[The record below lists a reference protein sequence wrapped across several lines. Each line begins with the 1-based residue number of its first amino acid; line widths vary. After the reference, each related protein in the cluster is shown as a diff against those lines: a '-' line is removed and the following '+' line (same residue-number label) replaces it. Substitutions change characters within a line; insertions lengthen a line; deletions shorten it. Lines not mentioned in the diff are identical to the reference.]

1 MFNTMIGKYFPG
13 KSMIHNL
20 NSKSKVICLFI
31 FLITLFSNNYLVL
44 SSLVFLTLILMFL
57 SEVPLSLYF
66 KSIWSL
72 RFFLIFILILSL
84 IFKESAIILIIT
96 LIKIIIVLIYTMI
109 LTYTTSKSELTSA
122 LESVFKPLEKIKVP
136 VSKIAL
142 IITLALRFI
151 PTIFE
156 QTEKIRKSQASRGID
171 FFHGN
176 LKEKIM
182 AIKFLIVPTLIL
194 TINRSQLIAD
204 AMEIRLYGINSFR
217 SNYRYS
223 RWTNIDD
230 TLIIIHLGILVYAL
244 IRMWLSWEIVF

>member
-20 NSKSKVICLFI
+20 NSKSKIICLFI
-31 FLITLFSNNYLVL
+31 FLITLVSNNYLVV
-44 SSLVFLTLILMFL
+44 SLLVMLTLILIFL
-57 SEVPLSLYF
+57 SEVPINLYLR
-66 KSIWSL
+66 SIWSL
-72 RFFLIFILILSL
+72 RYFFIFIIVLSV
-84 IFKESAIILIIT
+84 IFREEFIIIT
-96 LIKIIIVLIYTMI
+96 LIKIIVTLIYSMMI
-109 LTYTTSKSELTSA
+109 TYTTSKSELTSA
-122 LESVFKPLEKIKVP
+122 LENIFKPLEKLKLP

-176 LKEKIM
+176 IQEKIK
-182 AIKFLIVPTLIL
+182 AVKYLVVPTLLL

-204 AMEIRLYGINSFR
+204 NMEIRLYGVNSFR
-217 SNYRYS
+217 SNYHYS
-223 RWTNIDD
+223 KWTNIDD
-230 TLIIIHLGILVYAL
+230 LLIIIHLGILAYAL
-244 IRMWLSWEIVF
+244 IRMWLSWGIGF